1 MSLVKSRLRDCFY
14 KQIIGAKH
22 YLEYGEQV
30 ELGRGVWKP
39 DPNWTKLLQGS
50 VSCRYLISSR
60 GRFVA

>member
-22 YLEYGEQV
+22 YLEYGEQA

-39 DPNWTKLLQGS
+39 DPNWTKNFCKVPSLAA
-50 VSCRYLISSR
+50 I
-60 GRFVA
+60 